1 MYKNNFQSVI
11 VNNKLI
17 AGGKQGEN
25 WQQFPMES
33 RLNADGGHKF
43 E

>member
-17 AGGKQGEN
+17 AEGKQGEKLATI
-25 WQQFPMES
+25 S
-33 RLNADGGHKF
+33 HGINADGGHNL

>member
-17 AGGKQGEN
+17 AEGKQGGKLATI
-25 WQQFPMES
+25 S
-33 RLNADGGHKF
+33 HGINA
-43 E
+43 ER

>member
-1 MYKNNFQSVI
+1 MYKKNFQSVI

-17 AGGKQGEN
+17 AGGKQGGKLATI
-25 WQQFPMES
+25 S
-33 RLNADGGHKF
+33 HGINADGGHKF